1 MEHYAC
7 MVDILGRA
15 GNINEAQK
23 FIKMIPIEPNS
34 SVWNA
39 LLGAYKIHYN
49 IELGEW
55 ASERLFES
63 GSKNAGNFV
72 LLSNLY
78 AAAGRWDDVAKVRT
92 MLKHI
97 ALKPLCCRWNMG

>member
-1 MEHYAC
+1 
-7 MVDILGRA
+7 MVDILVRVA
-15 GNINEAQK
+15 HLDEAQN
-23 FIKMIPIEPNS
+23 FIKMRPIELDS

-39 LLGAYKIHYN
+39 LLGAYKIHCS

-55 ASERLFES
+55 ASKQIFES
-63 GSKNAGNFV
+63 SSKNAGNFV

-78 AAAGRWDDVAKVRT
+78 ATTGRWDDVAKVRM

-97 ALKPLCCRWNMG
+97 ALKPLCCSWKMG